1 MCNVYRKTS
10 SLLLAVHVKDGLT
23 LWRFPFMIYQLDQP
37 MFVLRVVRLTVFFIV
52 IEILTELSVSK
63 QWRP

>member
-1 MCNVYRKTS
+1 
-10 SLLLAVHVKDGLT
+10 
-23 LWRFPFMIYQLDQP
+23 MIYQLDQP
-37 MFVLRVVRLTVFFIV
+37 MSVLRVVRLTVFLIV